1 MGWVV
6 AIGLALAAFA
16 TLAWA
21 FRAPRQGWEAIGAA
35 LLVGL
40 AGFAFQASPAQPGA
54 PKQAEQRA
62 DTAGAALVEARRQLA
77 SGGGSVAGNRW
88 VVIADALSRNGQY
101 ADAAA
106 VVLGAVEQDPRNA
119 EAWLALANN
128 LTAHAEGNLTPA
140 ALHAYERAAETNPL
154 DPGPPFF
161 LGLALAGSGKLAE
174 GRALWADL
182 LERSPADAPWRDDL
196 KARLERLDAFIAAQG
211 GASAP

>member
-16 TLAWA
+16 LLALA
-21 FRAPRQGWEAIGAA
+21 FKAPRQGWEAIGAA
-35 LLVGL
+35 LLIGL
-40 AGFAFQASPAQPGA
+40 AGFAYQASPAQGGA

-62 DTAGAALVEARRQLA
+62 DTAGKALVEARRQLA
-77 SGGGSVAGNRW
+77 SGKGSVASNRW
-88 VVIADALSRNGQY
+88 VVIADALARNGQY
-101 ADAAA
+101 AEAAA
-106 VVLGAVEQDPRNA
+106 VVRGAVEQEPNNA

-140 ALHAYERAAETNPL
+140 ALYAYERAGQANPK

-161 LGLALAGSGKLAE
+161 LGLALASSGKLAE

-196 KARLERLDAFIAAQG
+196 KARLERLDQFIAAQSG
-211 GASAP
+211 GAVQ